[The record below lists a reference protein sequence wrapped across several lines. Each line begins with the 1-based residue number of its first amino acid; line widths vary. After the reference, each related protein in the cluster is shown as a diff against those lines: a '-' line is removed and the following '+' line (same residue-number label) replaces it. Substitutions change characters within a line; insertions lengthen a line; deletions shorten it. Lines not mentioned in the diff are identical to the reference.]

1 MFNNKGATMNE
12 QATGKEGVDMTP
24 KELEVAKEAISS
36 IKAYYD
42 YFIDRLK
49 DEGYEEVSEWSKE
62 VFLERMMDNITSY
75 IDEDVEAVINDLL

>member
-1 MFNNKGATMNE
+1 MSE

-24 KELEVAKEAISS
+24 KELEVAAEAISS

-62 VFLERMMDNITSY
+62 VFLERMMDNITAY
-75 IDEDVEAVINDLL
+75 IDDDVRLLINDLL